1 MVNVTVEIGWKFV
14 VALGA
19 AVGIT
24 ILASKVDGPSA
35 ERVLIQTVNTS
46 MGSGSALNSAD

>member
-35 ERVLIQTVNTS
+35 ERVLTQAVNTS
-46 MGSGSALNSAD
+46 KGISYTLNSAD

>member
-14 VALGA
+14 VALGT

-24 ILASKVDGPSA
+24 ILASKMDGLSA
-35 ERVLIQTVNTS
+35 ERVMTQTVITAKGNTR
-46 MGSGSALNSAD
+46 ALNDAE